1 MRGLM
6 KLAEGARFD
15 CVGSTQEFTCYM
27 AGFAYP
33 PAITPAVGR
42 PARCTVTLPGDTGS
56 VGDVAP
62 HRKQASLRI
71 WGGHIP
77 YPRFTGPDHAA
88 MHPLRLGT
96 PITSRCTRS
105 EEVQCLQIG
114 RTASHNK
121 HNRGQLLPTDPNR
134 PPRTQPHGLETRGNA
149 TQRRLKRR
157 LTTEKHTPATTPLTA
172 ALISCMDTATPPE
185 EPTEALELGR
195 FSSDCID
202 IALSSTSPCEA
213 LKESAKT
220 LLSSRL
226 PIERKGT
233 PRLPALPS
241 EPNDD
246 TAETEPPIDFTSL
259 HKSQELKS
267 SEDPEFTFP
276 RK

>member
-1 MRGLM
+1 MPTDQVQHCPQQAQPRALPPDTPQP
-6 KLAEGARFD
+6 AASDAATRPRHTHP
-15 CVGSTQEFTCYM
+15 GSE
-27 AGFAYP
+27 
-33 PAITPAVGR
+33 R
-42 PARCTVTLPGDTGS
+42 ETL
-56 VGDVAP
+56 
-62 HRKQASLRI
+62 
-71 WGGHIP
+71 
-77 YPRFTGPDHAA
+77 
-88 MHPLRLGT
+88 HPLRRET
-96 PITSRCTRS
+96 PVTSRCTRS
-105 EEVQCLQIG
+105 EEVQCLRIG
-114 RTASHNK
+114 CSVSHNK
-121 HNRGQLLPTDPNR
+121 HNCGQFLPTDPNR
-134 PPRTQPHGLETRGNA
+134 LHRTQPHSLETRGNA
-149 TQRRLKRR
+149 AQRRLKRQ
-157 LTTEKHTPATTPLTA
+157 LAIEKHTPATTPLTA

-195 FSSDCID
+195 FSSDRID

-246 TAETEPPIDFTSL
+246 TVETEPPIYFTSL